1 MAAIVSF
8 SEGRV
13 ACGPCAGLCARP
25 RIRRGDK
32 NSILPPWQRSIC
44 CTCAPF
50 FEGRPQKKKT
60 PSCDWFRY
68 SCAFPR
74 ARVSFAYS
82 MRALV
87 RALRR
92 RARPTST
99 RERRASARAYAIPTC
114 SSRARASPSTP
125 RAAVCAAHPP
135 DSSRV
140 VDEKVKPSP
149 AETATCASQ
158 STTDAPNERTRGTP
172 RGVPTISTCIRVTPT
187 TSRVRFRSARIS
199 ATAQC
204 VGSDRVSVM
213 RNARCARPD
222 AQSMPVARALG
233 IIRASFVT
241 LPSR

>member
-1 MAAIVSF
+1 MTSVGAGRSARPAPRGVGKRRCYFFFNNEQSVRLVQLLIP
-8 SEGRV
+8 SEGRIQLCS
-13 ACGPCAGLCARP
+13 ACVSARL
-25 RIRRGDK
+25 RFV
-32 NSILPPWQRSIC
+32 S
-44 CTCAPF
+44 
-50 FEGRPQKKKT
+50 
-60 PSCDWFRY
+60 Y
-68 SCAFPR
+68 ST
-74 ARVSFAYS
+74 RV
-82 MRALV
+82 LV

-199 ATAQC
+199 ATAPC
-204 VGSDRVSVM
+204 VR
-213 RNARCARPD
+213 
-222 AQSMPVARALG
+222 
-233 IIRASFVT
+233 
-241 LPSR
+241 